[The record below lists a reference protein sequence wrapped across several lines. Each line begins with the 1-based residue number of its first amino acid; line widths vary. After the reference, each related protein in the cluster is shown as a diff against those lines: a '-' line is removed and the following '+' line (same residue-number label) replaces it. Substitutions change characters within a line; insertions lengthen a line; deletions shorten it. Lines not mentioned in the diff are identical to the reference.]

1 MFFITNYLFCY
12 SVCSIHKK
20 SYQYCYQIYI
30 VWQLKIW
37 PLHNTYHSKI
47 HLKSSSFSF
56 IWLLIII
63 GYWLSRPLDL
73 LMCSLYIWIQILNLT
88 YPNISMLVTMR
99 QASNADRADN
109 IILVEFP
116 RIWGLRNTMIQIMFP
131 TSPINPTV
139 FVMIPWRINENK
151 INLGSSS
158 LFPTYHF
165 GGNNIWK

>member
-1 MFFITNYLFCY
+1 MYSNWKFDLYITHTIPKYVRN
-12 SVCSIHKK
+12 V
-20 SYQYCYQIYI
+20 
-30 VWQLKIW
+30 
-37 PLHNTYHSKI
+37 
-47 HLKSSSFSF
+47 
-56 IWLLIII
+56 
-63 GYWLSRPLDL
+63 
-73 LMCSLYIWIQILNLT
+73 LMCSLYIWIHILNLT

-165 GGNNIWK
+165 GGNNIWKWRMQITNKGGSQIVWNLS

>member
-1 MFFITNYLFCY
+1 MFFITNYLFCC

-47 HLKSSSFSF
+47 HLKSSS
-56 IWLLIII
+56 
-63 GYWLSRPLDL
+63 YV